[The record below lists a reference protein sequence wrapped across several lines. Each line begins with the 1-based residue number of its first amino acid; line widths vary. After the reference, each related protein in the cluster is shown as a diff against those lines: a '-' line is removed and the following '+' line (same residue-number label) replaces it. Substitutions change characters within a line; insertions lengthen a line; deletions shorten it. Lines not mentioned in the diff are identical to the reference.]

1 MYLMTPI
8 VHPMLRRG
16 DGVRRV
22 YGGGVGMEAR
32 IRNEVKAVKTSVLQ
46 DIVPALN
53 EIAASS
59 KCRKQTLL
67 KKFCKK

>member
-1 MYLMTPI
+1 
-8 VHPMLRRG
+8 
-16 DGVRRV
+16 
-22 YGGGVGMEAR
+22 MEAR

-59 KCRKQTLL
+59 KRRKQTLL
-67 KKFCKK
+67 KKFCKKKLERNSPHLQDFAGI